1 MHRKFANDAQSYN
14 IRCKALTLI
23 YSLSFWFRSIQR
35 VNFNLKAKTEIPCFE
50 SLMERNNMWEA
61 QLKITSFLSSNHW
74 MQAVVNWAQLR
85 FSSAAS
91 NHRAQLH
98 QLSSRSR
105 FVLFASHCQFAVTKC
120 PKMSGFSNVSKIC
133 AFHFILEQNFMQQQ
147 PFMLISLGHWQQQQQ
162 GKRNPFASQKNAAAG
177 SLYVL
182 QSTSQ
187 RKLSLARSKISVTV
201 SIHKYVRGQIVG
213 WNPVPTQWWFGSGLT
228 LNSGNSPPLRCRVC
242 AWVHFVEHF
251 KEIIFATTTQ
261 DGTSGTNNWNSL

>member
-1 MHRKFANDAQSYN
+1 
-14 IRCKALTLI
+14 
-23 YSLSFWFRSIQR
+23 
-35 VNFNLKAKTEIPCFE
+35 
-50 SLMERNNMWEA
+50 MWEA

-74 MQAVVNWAQLR
+74 MQAVVNWGQLR

-147 PFMLISLGHWQQQQQ
+147 PFMLISLGHWQQQQKQ
-162 GKRNPFASQKNAAAG
+162 GKKNPFASQKNAAAW

-187 RKLSLARSKISVTV
+187 QKLSWRDL
-201 SIHKYVRGQIVG
+201 KYLSQSQFTNMCGVKLWVETQFQPSGGLEVG
-213 WNPVPTQWWFGSGLT
+213 
-228 LNSGNSPPLRCRVC
+228 
-242 AWVHFVEHF
+242 
-251 KEIIFATTTQ
+251 
-261 DGTSGTNNWNSL
+261 SL